1 MSTERDIPA
10 ISYDSVNEYRNMDIS
25 DMSRIHMDPPVTFD
39 WKREVLNNKLTGR
52 MFRARTDLN

>member
-1 MSTERDIPA
+1 
-10 ISYDSVNEYRNMDIS
+10 
-25 DMSRIHMDPPVTFD
+25 MDPPVTFD